1 MKKLLR
7 GLCLAISIALIGF
20 ALVGC
25 GGGGG
30 SSSNPP
36 SGDGYKV
43 EGRITVDESL
53 LANSRASVQPVKSIV
68 CIAELCNVGHYTY
81 QTTENGYYVFNN
93 VPAGHYNIHATTDN
107 NADLCINAPIT
118 VDGNTNVPE
127 TQTALQKGNKYT
139 VNLVDKNNQK
149 LNAEAEVFLLG
160 IPYKAEKSLAAF
172 ETKAISK
179 NVKSADAIVKIN
191 GIEYKETLAID
202 NSKTVLTLT
211 VTGYENSSEP
221 PTPPT
226 EDDFAGGTGTTSD
239 PYQISNSKHLCN
251 VNKAVE
257 KDPKACFKLTGNVD
271 MNGVAFTPICGFEGT
286 FYGNNLTI
294 SNLTVECDYQ
304 AALFQQ
310 TFNATLENINLTNV
324 KATAKAGS
332 AAGLVGTFS
341 GKGTI
346 TNCKVSSAVITDNG
360 TVGVSAN
367 SGKYTGGIVG
377 LAEDGSST
385 ITRCS
390 FQGTITGNTF
400 VAGIVGNGA
409 NTYNGHTTTVSTCI
423 VNGTINGKASVHQYA
438 NNCKISNCSGEPK
451 VKTND

>member
-81 QTTENGYYVFNN
+81 ETTENGYYVFNN

-139 VNLVDKNNQK
+139 VNLVDKNKQK
-149 LNAEAEVFLLG
+149 LNADAEVFLLG
-160 IPYKAEKSLAAF
+160 IRYKADKSLASF
-172 ETKAISK
+172 PTKAISK
-179 NVKSADAIVKIN
+179 NVKSADAIVTIDGKD
-191 GIEYKETLAID
+191 YKEVLTID

-251 VNKAVE
+251 VSKAVE
-257 KDPKACFKLTGNVD
+257 ANFKLTGNVD
-271 MNGVAFTPICGFEGT
+271 MNGVTFTPIYGFKGT
-286 FYGNNLTI
+286 FDGNNLTI

-304 AALFQQ
+304 AALFRQ
-310 TFNATLENINLTNV
+310 TVDATLKNINLTNV
-324 KATAKAGS
+324 KATAKSGG
-332 AAGLVGTFS
+332 AAALVGAFL
-341 GKGTI
+341 GNGTI
-346 TNCKVSSAVITDNG
+346 SNCSVSKAVITDKG
-360 TVGVSAN
+360 TVGASAN

-377 LAEDGSST
+377 SAEDGSST
-385 ITRCS
+385 ITGCS

-409 NTYNGHTTTVSTCI
+409 NKDRGYTTTVSTCI

-438 NNCKISNCSGEPK
+438 NNCIISNCSGDPI

>member
-43 EGRITVDESL
+43 EGYIKVDESL
-53 LANSRASVQPVKSIV
+53 LTNSRAAMKPVKSTV
-68 CIAELCNVGHYTY
+68 CIAELCNVGHYLY
-81 QTTENGYYVFNN
+81 ETTETGYYVFNN
-93 VPAGHYNIHATTDN
+93 VPAGHYNIHATADN

-149 LNAEAEVFLLG
+149 LNADAEVFLLG
-160 IPYKAEKSLAAF
+160 IPYKADKSLAAF

-179 NVKSADAIVKIN
+179 NVTSANAIVTIAKK
-191 GIEYKETLAID
+191 EYKETLKID
-202 NSKTVLTLT
+202 PSKSVLTLT
-211 VTGYENSSEP
+211 VTNYTNSSEP
-221 PTPPT
+221 EPIPS
-226 EDDFAGGTGTTSD
+226 DKFYAGTGTVSD
-239 PYQISNSKHLCN
+239 PYQIKTSEHLCN
-251 VNKAVE
+251 VTKEVE
-257 KDPKACFKLTGNVD
+257 TNRAACFKLVGNIDMTGVK
-271 MNGVAFTPICGFEGT
+271 FEPIYGFEGT
-286 FYGNNLTI
+286 FDGNNLTI
-294 SNLTVECDYQ
+294 SNLTVECDSQ

-310 TFNATLENINLTNV
+310 TFDATLKDINLTNV
-324 KATAKAGS
+324 KATAKSGG
-332 AAGLVGTFS
+332 AAGLVGAFL

-360 TVGVSAN
+360 FVGVSAN

-377 LAEDGSST
+377 LAEDGNST
-385 ITRCS
+385 ITGCS
-390 FQGTITGNTF
+390 FSGTIIGNSY
-400 VAGIVGNGA
+400 VAGIVGCGA
-409 NTYNGHTTTVSTCI
+409 NQNSDLYTTVSKCA
-423 VNGTINGKASVHQYA
+423 VAGTIIGYANVSAYA
-438 NNCKISNCSGEPK
+438 NNCKTSDCSGNPT

>member
-43 EGRITVDESL
+43 EGYIKVDDSL
-53 LANSRASVQPVKSIV
+53 LSSNARAALKPVKATVKIS
-68 CIAELCNVGHYTY
+68 ELCQVGHYIY
-81 QTTENGYYVFNN
+81 ETTEDGYYVFNN
-93 VPAGHYNIHATTDN
+93 VPEGHYNICATAND
-107 NADLCINAPIT
+107 NADLCITAPIT
-118 VDGNTNVPE
+118 VEGNYTVPPAQLE
-127 TQTALQKGNKYT
+127 KGQKYT
-139 VNLVDKNNQK
+139 VNLVDKKSQK
-149 LNAEAEVFLLG
+149 LNADAEIFMLG
-160 IPYKAEKSLAAF
+160 VSYGAGKSFASF

-179 NVKSADAIVKIN
+179 NVKSADAKVKIN
-191 GIEYKETLAID
+191 GKEYKETLAID

-239 PYQISNSKHLCN
+239 PYQIKTSEHLCN
-251 VNKAVE
+251 VTKEVE
-257 KDPKACFKLTGNVD
+257 TNATASFKLVGNID
-271 MNGVAFTPICGFEGT
+271 MNGVKFKPIYGFKGT
-286 FYGNNLTI
+286 FDGNNLTI
-294 SNLTVECDYQ
+294 SNLTVECDSQ

-310 TFNATLENINLTNV
+310 TFDATLKDINLTNV
-324 KATAKAGS
+324 KATAKSGC
-332 AAGLVGTFS
+332 AAGLVGAFL

-360 TVGVSAN
+360 TVGATAN

-385 ITRCS
+385 ITGCS
-390 FQGTITGNTF
+390 FQGIITGNTF

-409 NTYNGHTTTVSTCI
+409 NKDRGYTTTVSTCI
-423 VNGTINGKASVHQYA
+423 VKGTINGKASVHQYA
-438 NNCKISNCSGEPK
+438 NNCIISNCSGDPI